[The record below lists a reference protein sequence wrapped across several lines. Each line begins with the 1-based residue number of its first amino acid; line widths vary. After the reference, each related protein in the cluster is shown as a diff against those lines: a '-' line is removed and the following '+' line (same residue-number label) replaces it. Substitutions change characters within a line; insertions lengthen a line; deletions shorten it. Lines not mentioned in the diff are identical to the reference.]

1 MATNKYKCA
10 VLSFIVGD
18 YEQIHEVEY
27 KTPDFQYVMVTDN
40 TALTSTTWE
49 VKYVEN
55 LHPED
60 AFDLCWK
67 VRYNPFDYVDADVVI
82 KIDGSMGV
90 CGDLNYIVDHFNKEQ
105 YDIALEMHP
114 TRNDMISEYQAWV
127 NQRNFPV
134 EQANKCLNLMNA
146 NGYDVRNDKGLFQYN
161 FMIQRKNA
169 VNLQLNATT
178 LKLLHDIAPEGKQVD
193 RLDQTLGSFIIN
205 KYFNYMKVLPVSQTI
220 ALSGKYFKWYPH
232 GSSTPFTYGNYEY
245 CQPYLFGQPVNTI
258 YMME

>member
-1 MATNKYKCA
+1 MATNRYKCA

-55 LHPED
+55 VHPED

-90 CGDLNYIVDHFNKEQ
+90 CGDLNYIVDYFNKEQ

-114 TRNDMISEYQAWV
+114 TRNDMLSEYQAWV

-134 EQANKCLNLMNA
+134 EQANKCLNFMNA

-178 LKLLHDIAPEGKQVD
+178 LKLLHDAAPEGKLVD

-232 GSSTPFTYGNYEY
+232 GSNTPFTYGNYEY
-245 CQPYLFGQPVNTI
+245 CKPYLFGQPINTI